1 MAGFGLCQVRND
13 LIQEK
18 CKLMEKFYR
27 LLFISFLTILL
38 AACGPED
45 NATTPQS
52 SDIDNSK
59 TYNWKMVT
67 TWPPGF
73 PVLQKGAE
81 RFADNIKAMSN
92 GRLDIKVYA
101 GGELIPPLQTF
112 DAVSQGT
119 VEMGH
124 GSAYYWAGKVPE
136 AQFFSTVPFG
146 MTARGMNAWLY
157 DGGGL
162 ELWREVYKP
171 FHVIPFPLGN
181 TGVQMGG
188 WFNKEINSLEDIKG
202 LKMRIPGLG
211 GKVFAKAGGN
221 PVLLAGSEVYT
232 ALERNTIDAT
242 EWIGPYHDQRLG
254 LYRAAEHYYY
264 PGWHEPGTVLELTIN
279 ERAWLSL
286 PADLQAIV
294 SNAAQAENVRMLS
307 EMEQKNMSALQ
318 ELRQRENVQIHH
330 FPTDVLAK
338 LRSLTDETLIEE
350 ADKDPK
356 FKHVFEAYQQFRQLN
371 DDWSAISENA
381 YLAMDKN

>member
-1 MAGFGLCQVRND
+1 MLSRS
-13 LIQEK
+13 
-18 CKLMEKFYR
+18 
-27 LLFISFLTILL
+27 LLLSFFIVFIT
-38 AACGPED
+38 ACGSD
-45 NATTPQS
+45 NGKES
-52 SDIDNSK
+52 SNNTVDTSK
-59 TYNWKMVT
+59 TYHWKMVT
-67 TWPPGF
+67 TWPPNF
-73 PVLQKGAE
+73 PVLQEGAE
-81 RFADNIKAMSN
+81 RFADNINVMSN
-92 GRLDIKVYA
+92 GRLNIKVYA
-101 GGELIPPLQTF
+101 GGELIPALQTF

-188 WFNKEINSLEDIKG
+188 WFNKEINSLDDLKG

-242 EWIGPYHDQRLG
+242 EWIGPFHDQRLG

-279 ERAWLSL
+279 QRAWESL

-294 SNAAQAENVRMLS
+294 SNAAMAENLRMFS
-307 EMEQKNMSALQ
+307 EMEQKNLSALQ
-318 ELRQRENVQIHH
+318 ALKDRPNVQIHR
-330 FPTDVLAK
+330 FPDDVLAK
-338 LRSLTDETLIEE
+338 LKTLTDEALAEE
-350 ADKDPK
+350 AANDPE
-356 FKHVFEAYQQFRQLN
+356 FKRIYDEYQTFRLKN
-371 DDWSAISENA
+371 DAWSAISENA
-381 YLAMDKN
+381 YLAIDKD

>member
-1 MAGFGLCQVRND
+1 MST
-13 LIQEK
+13 I
-18 CKLMEKFYR
+18 YR
-27 LLFISFLTILL
+27 SIILSIVALLLS
-38 AACGPED
+38 ACGPD
-45 NATTPQS
+45 DSSTTDKATNAVQN
-52 SDIDNSK
+52 DK

-73 PVLQKGAE
+73 PVLQEGAE
-81 RFADNIKAMSN
+81 RFAENVKIMSN

-162 ELWREVYKP
+162 ELWRETYKP

-188 WFNKEINSLEDIKG
+188 WFNKEINSLDDIKG

-242 EWIGPYHDQRLG
+242 EWIGPFHDQRLG

-264 PGWHEPGTVLELTIN
+264 PGWHEPGTVLELTVN

-286 PADLQAIV
+286 PVDLQAIV

-307 EMEQKNMSALQ
+307 EMEQKNLSALQ
-318 ELRQRENVQIHH
+318 ELRSREKVQIHK
-330 FPTDVLAK
+330 FPDDVLAK
-338 LRSLTDETLIEE
+338 LKTLTDETLQEE

-356 FKHVFEAYQQFRQLN
+356 FKRIFDAYQAFRQQN
-371 DDWSAISENA
+371 DDWSDISENA
-381 YLAMDKN
+381 YLALD

>member
-1 MAGFGLCQVRND
+1 LLITLCFNV
-13 LIQEK
+13 
-18 CKLMEKFYR
+18 
-27 LLFISFLTILL
+27 L
-38 AACGPED
+38 AACTEQAPSTNSSQQAD
-45 NATTPQS
+45 KNQS
-52 SDIDNSK
+52 FE
-59 TYNWKMVT
+59 WKMVT

-81 RFADNIKAMSN
+81 RFADNIRVMSN
-92 GRLDIKVYA
+92 GRLNIKVYA

-112 DAVSQGT
+112 EAVSQGS

-162 ELWREVYKP
+162 ELWREIYKP

-211 GKVFAKAGGN
+211 GKVLAKAGGN
-221 PVLLAGSEVYT
+221 PILLAGSEVYT

-254 LYRAAEHYYY
+254 LYRAAKHYYY

-279 ERAWLSL
+279 QRAWESL
-286 PADLQAIV
+286 PTDLQAII
-294 SNAAQAENVRMLS
+294 SNAAQAENLRMLS
-307 EMEQKNMSALQ
+307 EMEQKNMAALEQ
-318 ELRQRENVQIHH
+318 LRKREGIEIHR
-330 FPTDVLAK
+330 FPNEVLSRLKK
-338 LRSLTDETLIEE
+338 LTNETLIEE
-350 ADKDPK
+350 AERDPK
-356 FKHVFEAYQQFRQLN
+356 FKRVYDAYQNFRKKN
-371 DDWSAISENA
+371 DAWSAISENA
-381 YLAMDKN
+381 YLAIE

>member
-1 MAGFGLCQVRND
+1 MTNYTWL
-13 LIQEK
+13 
-18 CKLMEKFYR
+18 R
-27 LLFISFLTILL
+27 LLLITLCVNVLIACSEQTPSALSSQQADIS
-38 AACGPED
+38 
-45 NATTPQS
+45 Q
-52 SDIDNSK
+52 
-59 TYNWKMVT
+59 TYQWKMVT

-81 RFADNIKAMSN
+81 RFADNIRAMSN

-101 GGELIPPLQTF
+101 GGELIPPLQAF
-112 DAVSQGT
+112 DAVSQGS

-162 ELWREVYKP
+162 ELWREIYKP

-188 WFNKEINSLEDIKG
+188 WFNKEINSLEDIQG

-211 GKVFAKAGGN
+211 GKVLAKAGGN
-221 PVLLAGSEVYT
+221 PILLAGSEVYT

-254 LYRAAEHYYY
+254 LYRAAKHYYY

-279 ERAWLSL
+279 QRAWESL
-286 PADLQAIV
+286 PTDLQAII
-294 SNAAQAENVRMLS
+294 SNAAQAENLRMLS
-307 EMEQKNMSALQ
+307 EMEQKNMSALD
-318 ELRQRENVQIHH
+318 ELRKREGIEIHR
-330 FPTDVLAK
+330 FPNEVLSRLK
-338 LRSLTDETLIEE
+338 TLTNETLIEE
-350 ADKDPK
+350 AERDPK
-356 FKHVFEAYQQFRQLN
+356 FKRVYDAYQNFRRKN
-371 DDWSAISENA
+371 DAWSAISENA
-381 YLAMDKN
+381 YLAIE

>member
-1 MAGFGLCQVRND
+1 MKNTLITGL
-13 LIQEK
+13 LIA
-18 CKLMEKFYR
+18 CSA
-27 LLFISFLTILL
+27 LLLT
-38 AACGPED
+38 ACNQAEQQG
-45 NATTPQS
+45 ASTTQS
-52 SDIDNSK
+52 IDTSK
-59 TYNWKMVT
+59 TYHWKMVT

-73 PVLQKGAE
+73 PVLQEGAE
-81 RFADNIKAMSN
+81 RFAKNIKDMSN
-92 GRLDIKVYA
+92 GRLTIKVYA

-162 ELWREVYKP
+162 ELWRETYKP

-188 WFNKEINSLEDIKG
+188 WFNKEINSLQDIKG
-202 LKMRIPGLG
+202 LKMRIPGIG
-211 GKVFAKAGGN
+211 GKVLAKAGGN
-221 PVLLAGSEVYT
+221 PVLLAGSELYT

-264 PGWHEPGTVLELTIN
+264 PGWHEPGTVLELTVN
-279 ERAWLSL
+279 QRAWDSL
-286 PADLQAIV
+286 PADLQAII
-294 SNAAQAENVRMLS
+294 SNAAMAENVRMLS
-307 EMEQKNMSALQ
+307 EMEQKNMFALQ
-318 ELRQRENVQIHH
+318 ELMTRPDVQLHR
-330 FPTDVLAK
+330 FPDEVLTK
-338 LRSLTDETLIEE
+338 LKALTGETLAEE
-350 ADKDPK
+350 AANDPK
-356 FKHVFEAYQQFRQLN
+356 FKHVYDAFEAFRAKN
-371 DDWSAISENA
+371 KAWSDISENA
-381 YLAMDKN
+381 YLAID

>member
-1 MAGFGLCQVRND
+1 MANHTWLRPLLITLCLFALTACNEQDTATPASQQVD
-13 LIQEK
+13 
-18 CKLMEKFYR
+18 
-27 LLFISFLTILL
+27 T
-38 AACGPED
+38 
-45 NATTPQS
+45 
-52 SDIDNSK
+52 SK
-59 TYNWKMVT
+59 TYRWKMVT

-73 PVLQKGAE
+73 PVLQHGAE

-188 WFNKEINSLEDIKG
+188 WFNKEINSLADIKG

-221 PVLLAGSEVYT
+221 PILLAGSEVYT
-232 ALERNTIDAT
+232 SLERKTIDAT

-254 LYRAAEHYYY
+254 LHRAAKHYYY
-264 PGWHEPGTVLELTIN
+264 PGWHEPGTVLELTVN
-279 ERAWLSL
+279 ERAWNTL

-307 EMEQKNMSALQ
+307 EMEQKNLSALA
-318 ELRQRENVQIHH
+318 ELRQRDDIQIQH
-330 FPTDVLAK
+330 FPDDVLQK
-338 LRSLTDETLIEE
+338 LKVLTNETLLEE
-350 ADKDPK
+350 AEKDPK
-356 FKHVFEAYQQFRQLN
+356 FKRVYEAYQAFRSQN
-371 DDWSAISENA
+371 EAWSDISENA
-381 YLAMDKN
+381 YLAIP